1 MKNFDQN
8 CKVILAEY
16 MVFKGK
22 EFTFVS
28 KRLRKRGLQE
38 FTVDDPF
45 FYDKKIDNQIQHLK
59 GH

>member
-1 MKNFDQN
+1 MFLCFNK
-8 CKVILAEY
+8 EE
-16 MVFKGK
+16 FKGK

>member
-1 MKNFDQN
+1 MFLSFNK
-8 CKVILAEY
+8 E
-16 MVFKGK
+16 VFKGK
-22 EFTFVS
+22 KFTFVS

>member
-1 MKNFDQN
+1 MFLSFNKEVLKD
-8 CKVILAEY
+8 
-16 MVFKGK
+16 K

-38 FTVDDPF
+38 FTVDDRL

>member
-1 MKNFDQN
+1 MKNFYQN

-16 MVFKGK
+16 MCFYLS
-22 EFTFVS
+22 VS